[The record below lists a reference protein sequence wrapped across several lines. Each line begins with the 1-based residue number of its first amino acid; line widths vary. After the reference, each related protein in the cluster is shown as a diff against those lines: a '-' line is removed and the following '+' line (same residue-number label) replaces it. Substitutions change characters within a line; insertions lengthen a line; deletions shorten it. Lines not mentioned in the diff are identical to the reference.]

1 MHRGR
6 SGIGTEISAALAR
19 KGAHGASC
27 VAAGS
32 HALRAHFASAV
43 VLACR
48 SPGRGEELAA
58 SLRAEAVAA
67 GAPPPSLEVASLDLS
82 SLDSVRA
89 FAAAWDKRTDGRPL
103 GALVN
108 NAGIFD
114 MGSSKPGRDDRG
126 HEAHWGTNYLV
137 RM

>member
-1 MHRGR
+1 M
-6 SGIGTEISAALAR
+6 
-19 KGAHGASC
+19 
-27 VAAGS
+27 
-32 HALRAHFASAV
+32 
-43 VLACR
+43 LACR

-58 SLRAEAVAA
+58 SLRAEAAAA

-114 MGSSKPGRDDRG
+114 MGSSAPGRDDRG

-137 RM
+137 RRRCAAFAFLSVRVSVLFSPMLVRRRPRC

>member
-1 MHRGR
+1 
-6 SGIGTEISAALAR
+6 
-19 KGAHGASC
+19 
-27 VAAGS
+27 
-32 HALRAHFASAV
+32 

-58 SLRAEAVAA
+58 SLRAEAAAA

-89 FAAAWDKRTDGRPL
+89 FAAAWDKRADGRPL

-114 MGSSKPGRDDRG
+114 MGSSAPGRDDRG

-137 RM
+137 RVLASCTHRRHPFHKCCGAGAHVADPADAAGAAA